1 MLDIQGKY
9 KFKQDGVVIYEGHN
23 LITFYGLIY
32 FLNRIVNDDVTVLNK
47 ICLGNGEVAPTQTD
61 TGLGNE
67 IISRNCSSTV
77 DINDRCIRLFASFN
91 ANEIV
96 GITEI
101 GVKNK
106 NYLISHDVFTEID
119 NHMLVNPIGSV
130 EVEYTFQFSTSTI
143 RQGWNV
149 VYGQSIFWIYE
160 PNYVV
165 GVSEEKTGTG
175 YHKVNDVEQVY
186 ANEGSYYYDKLLK
199 NLYIHIRNEK
209 ITPNEILI
217 RTK

>member
-9 KFKQDGVVIYEGHN
+9 KFKQDNTVIYEGHN

-32 FLNRIVNDDVTVLNK
+32 FLNRIVNDNVSVLNQ

-61 TGLGNE
+61 ISLGNE
-67 IISRNCSSTV
+67 VIRRTCSSNV
-77 DINDRCIRLFASFN
+77 DIDGRLIRLNASFN
-91 ANEIV
+91 AHEIV

-101 GVKNK
+101 GVRNK
-106 NYLISHDVFTEID
+106 NYLISHDVFKELTSD
-119 NHMLVNPIGSV
+119 MLVNPIGSV

-149 VYGQSIFWIYE
+149 VYGQSIYWIYE
-160 PNYVV
+160 PNYVM

-175 YHKVNDVEQVY
+175 YHKVNNKEQVY
-186 ANEGSYYYDKLLK
+186 NNKGSYYYDKILK
-199 NLYIHIRNEK
+199 NLYIHIQGEDV
-209 ITPNEILI
+209 TPNNILI
-217 RTK
+217 QTK